1 MLVLYPYRKLS
12 LARSVDNQGIT
23 VQDDD
28 HCTCNLD
35 ITAVISIITL
45 SITCFLTTHPL
56 SKCWVS
62 PQLTRGD
69 PNFLSKGVRLGM
81 RVRVKVCGTISY
93 KDVC

>member
-62 PQLTRGD
+62 PTINKGRSQ
-69 PNFLSKGVRLGM
+69 FLSKGVRLGM